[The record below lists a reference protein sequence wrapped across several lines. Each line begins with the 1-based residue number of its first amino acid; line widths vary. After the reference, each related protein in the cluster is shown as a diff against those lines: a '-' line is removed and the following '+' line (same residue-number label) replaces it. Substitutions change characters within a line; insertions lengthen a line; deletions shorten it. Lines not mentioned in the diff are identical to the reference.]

1 GYTIYRTHY
10 GPASDKQWEILLDS
24 LQRQTKLAMGSYVD
38 EDWTEEDSH
47 ILPEFQC
54 KSQEEYRRDVK
65 QLQDLF
71 YLDTCEDP
79 SFDRLSVHQI
89 RQVCVNNPPGNKK
102 TMASYHFR
110 YVLLAN
116 KAVFQAIEKGDY

>member
-1 GYTIYRTHY
+1 
-10 GPASDKQWEILLDS
+10 
-24 LQRQTKLAMGSYVD
+24 MGSYVD
-38 EDWTEEDSH
+38 EDWTEE
-47 ILPEFQC
+47 
-54 KSQEEYRRDVK
+54 SQEEYRRDVK

-116 KAVFQAIEKGDY
+116 KAVVIWLKGLKEDLKEHIWPGGFNLHDTGDCSGVRRKNHYDS